1 MIKETNIQTL
11 GNLGIYADSG
21 NVFAFSMGD
30 RPAGM
35 PFPGLNDYSSVLPY
49 CDMQWSTI
57 QGFNVLWRGINNAK
71 CEEIESDIKL
81 NRLLPRLIKKQMSML
96 YGQGIMPY
104 MPTLS
109 EDGKYSRKWMQI
121 PDVTNWLESWKS
133 NGMETDHRDFAKTC
147 IKNYYTFGDFFAKF
161 RFSAGKAFGVGRPL
175 AGIEAL
181 ENKLCRLATMR
192 KDVAYNLISYSDFRQ
207 VAVGKWS
214 YGNGNFL
221 FYPRFRMDEVD
232 SYNFAA
238 IGHFREK
245 SVGEFY
251 GVNETHSGTQ
261 PYIKGSNQTAR
272 YINSFLKNSLAAK
285 KHIKIPNMWLESK
298 RIQIQKICDENKKRK
313 SKGDAQIL
321 YNNIEVGSE
330 YKEST
335 LIEYIASEMRKISD
349 YLSGADNQGKAYA
362 SYTYTDG
369 KGTLQEWKIE
379 DVDMKYKE
387 YIEALI
393 SYDKRADEVLV
404 SALGIDSS
412 ISNISKDG
420 VISKSG
426 ADVYY
431 NYLIYL
437 MQLNPEDEICSEPFN
452 IALQINFPS
461 LYKQGIRLGFYRET
475 PSRQEEVAP
484 SQRLNNQQ
492 S

>member
-1 MIKETNIQTL
+1 MKEKLQTL
-11 GNLGIYADSG
+11 GNLGIYADSN

-35 PFPGLNDYSSVLPY
+35 LFPGINDYSTALPY

-71 CEEIESDIKL
+71 CEEIETDIKQ
-81 NRLLPRLIKKQMSML
+81 NRLLPRLIKKQTAML

-104 MPTLS
+104 IPTLS
-109 EDGKYSRKWMQI
+109 EDGKYSRKWIQEPQI
-121 PDVTNWLESWKS
+121 TAWLESWKR
-133 NGMETDHRDFAKTC
+133 NGMESDHREFAKTC
-147 IKNYYTFGDFFAKF
+147 IKNYYTFGDFFSKF
-161 RFSAGKAFGVGRPL
+161 RFSMGKVVGAGLPI
-175 AGIEAL
+175 AGMEAM
-181 ENKLCRLATMR
+181 ENKLCRLATTR
-192 KDVAYNLISYSDFRQ
+192 KDVAFNMINYSDFRQ
-207 VAVGKWS
+207 VAVGKWN

-221 FYPRFRMDEVD
+221 FYPRFRMNEVD
-232 SYNFAA
+232 NYNFAA

-251 GVNETHSGTQ
+251 GANETHSGTQ

-285 KHIKIPNMWLESK
+285 KHIKIPNAWIDSK
-298 RIQIQKICDENKKRK
+298 RTQMQRICDENKNRTNDGE
-313 SKGDAQIL
+313 SPIL
-321 YNNIEVGSE
+321 YNGIAVGTQ
-330 YKEST
+330 YVESS
-335 LIEYIASEMRKISD
+335 LLEYISSEMRKLSE

-362 SYTYTDG
+362 SYTYTDSR
-369 KGTLQEWKIE
+369 GTLQEWKIE

-412 ISNISKDG
+412 ISSISKDG

-452 IALQINFPS
+452 IALQINFPA

-475 PSRQEEVAP
+475 PSRQEEVSP
-484 SQRLNNQQ
+484 SQRLNQQQ

>member
-1 MIKETNIQTL
+1 
-11 GNLGIYADSG
+11 
-21 NVFAFSMGD
+21 
-30 RPAGM
+30 
-35 PFPGLNDYSSVLPY
+35 
-49 CDMQWSTI
+49 
-57 QGFNVLWRGINNAK
+57 
-71 CEEIESDIKL
+71 
-81 NRLLPRLIKKQMSML
+81 ML

-109 EDGKYSRKWMQI
+109 EDGKYTRKWMQVPAI
-121 PDVTNWLESWKS
+121 TAWLESWKS
-133 NGMETDHRDFAKTC
+133 NGMETDHREFAKTC
-147 IKNYYTFGDFFAKF
+147 IKNYYTFGDFFSKF
-161 RFSAGKAFGVGRPL
+161 RFSMGKAVG
-175 AGIEAL
+175 AGLPVAGMEAP

-192 KDVAYNLISYSDFRQ
+192 KDVAYNMVNYSDFRQ
-207 VAVGKWS
+207 VAIGKWN

-251 GVNETHSGTQ
+251 GMNETHSGTQ

-285 KHIKIPNMWLESK
+285 VHIKIPNAWLDSK
-298 RIQIQKICDENKKRK
+298 RQQIQRICDENKKH
-313 SKGDAQIL
+313 AQKNEPLVI
-321 YNNIEVGSE
+321 YFGVEVGTE
-330 YKEST
+330 YKESS
-335 LIEYIASEMRKISD
+335 LLEYLSAEMRRLSD
-349 YLSGADNQGKAYA
+349 YLSGSENQGKAFA
-362 SYTYTDG
+362 TYTYTNN
-369 KGTLQEWKIE
+369 KGLPEGWEIE
-379 DVDMKYKE
+379 LIDLKYKE

-452 IALQINFPS
+452 IALQLNFPN

-475 PSRQEEVAP
+475 PSRQEEVSP
-484 SQRLNNQQ
+484 SQRLNQQQ